1 MFILLFS
8 LVPTISTDYKRTYRN
23 PPKITRPCSRMFFSD
38 STNANGEIDL
48 FNNNLTLPDGSLQ
61 VINYSLT
68 LLAIGVLIGAL
79 ISLLLEMARNGPT
92 SIADAIVRGVDAV
105 RLDGMFNSIG
115 SAVENGVNSIP
126 IKRTG
131 PAHSVPAGA
140 RRRRR

>member
-1 MFILLFS
+1 MSSDMDLAS
-8 LVPTISTDYKRTYRN
+8 E
-23 PPKITRPCSRMFFSD
+23 KIFHID

>member
-1 MFILLFS
+1 MSSDMDLAS
-8 LVPTISTDYKRTYRN
+8 E
-23 PPKITRPCSRMFFSD
+23 KIFNIDAS
-38 STNANGEIDL
+38 NGNL
-48 FNNNLTLPDGSLQ
+48 FNSNITVPYGSLE
-61 VINYSLT
+61 VANYSLT

-79 ISLLLEMARNGPT
+79 ISLLLEMARNGP
-92 SIADAIVRGVDAV
+92 SGIADAIVRGVDAV

-131 PAHSVPAGA
+131 PVHAVPAGT